1 MKYSNNIYNTISN
14 DEFDKLYLNNIN
26 EIVKLKRNVVKK
38 DFQNISFLKLKKK
51 FFHIFNNKNN
61 KLIVFI
67 FFFILIKVFLKY
79 SILNNYN
86 KNNNIKVCICAI
98 GKNENLYIKEFVNHY
113 KKLGY
118 NSIFLYDNNDIGEER
133 FEDVIQSEINDGF
146 VVLINY
152 RGYKG
157 KEQNPQFDAYKDC
170 YEKNN
175 NNYNWLSF
183 FDIDEYLQFNP
194 INLKI
199 QDFLKQKKFHL
210 CQIIKINWLY
220 YINNNSLYYEKKPLE
235 ERLDIP
241 LFNISVNGHIKSTVR
256 GKLVHNYWYKAQ
268 NPHTSINNFTTCS
281 SSGKI
286 IDPSSPYNY
295 PYEHQFA
302 YLKHYQMK
310 SFEEYCMKIR
320 RGRPIPG
327 YKKYREKAIYNLL
340 KSNENNKQKLDII
353 KKIFNITFNSFN
365 KSIYFLNNM

>member
-51 FFHIFNNKNN
+51 FFHIFNKNN

-118 NSIFLYDNNDIGEER
+118 NRIFLYDNNDIGEER

-210 CQIIKINWLY
+210 IPELIF
-220 YINNNSLYYEKKPLE
+220 
-235 ERLDIP
+235 ER
-241 LFNISVNGHIKSTVR
+241 
-256 GKLVHNYWYKAQ
+256 
-268 NPHTSINNFTTCS
+268 
-281 SSGKI
+281 
-286 IDPSSPYNY
+286 
-295 PYEHQFA
+295 
-302 YLKHYQMK
+302 
-310 SFEEYCMKIR
+310 
-320 RGRPIPG
+320 
-327 YKKYREKAIYNLL
+327 
-340 KSNENNKQKLDII
+340 
-353 KKIFNITFNSFN
+353 
-365 KSIYFLNNM
+365 